1 MDKDKLR
8 KKVEQQTARDHT
20 NLRHWT
26 DRRRRRY
33 ERLMNEPI
41 LPRFCSVCFLCMVIG
56 TAAGILFDLY
66 GAVSFP
72 HLPIDKALM
81 NAASSALF
89 VWLFFAVPL
98 LPCVLVQRSRGF
110 DDPYF
115 EKKRVTRRGKPK
127 MPIEKRFCIYLIVTC
142 AGLLIFFILYLL
154 GRIFL
159 A

>member
-56 TAAGILFDLY
+56 TAARY
-66 GAVSFP
+66 
-72 HLPIDKALM
+72 
-81 NAASSALF
+81 
-89 VWLFFAVPL
+89 PL
-98 LPCVLVQRSRGF
+98 
-110 DDPYF
+110 
-115 EKKRVTRRGKPK
+115 
-127 MPIEKRFCIYLIVTC
+127 
-142 AGLLIFFILYLL
+142 
-154 GRIFL
+154 
-159 A
+159 